1 MATQKVNI
9 DIQTKGAKKSKE
21 ELSGLNSAISKVGKA
36 AGIASAAYFGA
47 RGLISAFSTVVEASA
62 RQEAAEKALEV
73 ALGRTSQSLL
83 NQASA
88 LQQVTTAGDESIIE
102 QQAFLA
108 SLKFTEDQIKTII
121 PVALDLS
128 AATGISLESA
138 VRNTSKTFS
147 GLAGELGELVPQLRD
162 LTQEEMK
169 AGKAVEVLGNLF
181 EGQASKQ
188 TETLAGSI
196 QQMNNAVG
204 DAAESIGSLLAPTVI
219 KVADG
224 IKFLAE
230 GVGTVISRFKDFGK
244 EVDAV
249 LLEGTSLAKVQL
261 DEFRESIKNL
271 SSKEIEEMLNA
282 LNKQNSTMVMYTS
295 TINDQILMNS
305 QLAVSNEV
313 QAEKAEILF
322 ERHKQLIEQQGLSKE
337 MKTNLIDLQQRE
349 IDTTQEFINH
359 LDSLTA
365 KEKMSNEERLANR
378 RQFSEL
384 MSQMFASDFD
394 SQRLNLGKQI
404 TAFREAG
411 VLEADIARFTAEQ
424 KKQIRLAEIEF
435 QASSISQ
442 LIGGL
447 GQLNEASAGSAKV
460 NARLAQVQAII
471 DTYAGANKAFAQGGV
486 FGFATGAA
494 IIASGLANVLTISR
508 NIGDLEKF
516 NTGGI
521 VPGTGTTDSV
531 PALLTPG
538 EVILNQAQQENVAQG
553 LGGGINIEINAPL
566 VDETVIDT
574 IIPAIQKAQKLNL
587 A

>member
-47 RGLISAFSTVVEASA
+47 KGLISAFSSVIEASA

-73 ALGRTSQSLL
+73 ALGKTSQSLL
-83 NQASA
+83 DQASA
-88 LQQVTTAGDESIIE
+88 LQQMTTAGDESIIE

-196 QQMNNAVG
+196 QQMSNAVG
-204 DAAESIGSLLAPTVI
+204 DAAEEIGSLLSPAVI
-219 KVADG
+219 FTANA
-224 IKFLAE
+224 IKSLAE
-230 GVGTVISRFKDFGK
+230 NVGTVIDRFKDFGK

-249 LLEGTSLAKVQL
+249 LIDEKTTEL
-261 DEFRESIKNL
+261 DRFRESIRNL
-271 SSKEIEEMLNA
+271 SMDELVA
-282 LNKQNSTMVMYTS
+282 LNQKMFENQGQFSLTNKQTELLNDKTDILIETYNKLSEAQEKAKEGMVLIGEEASKLSLQREEEAFQIDFVKTQ
-295 TINDQILMNS
+295 DQI
-305 QLAVSNEV
+305 
-313 QAEKAEILF
+313 
-322 ERHKQLIEQQGLSKE
+322 
-337 MKTNLIDLQQRE
+337 
-349 IDTTQEFINH
+349 
-359 LDSLTA
+359 
-365 KEKMSNEERLANR
+365 SNEERLAIKQ
-378 RQFSEL
+378 QFNEQMSE
-384 MSQMFASDFD
+384 MVNSDFD
-394 SQRLNLGKQI
+394 MQRVMLGKQVK
-404 TAFREAG
+404 AFRQAG

-424 KKQIRLAEIEF
+424 KKQIRLNEIQF
-435 QASSISQ
+435 QANSISQ

-447 GQLNEASAGSAKV
+447 GQLNEASAGSARV
-460 NARLAQVQAII
+460 NARLAQVQAFI
-471 DTYAGANKAFAQGGV
+471 DTYAGANKAFAQGGI

-494 IIASGLANVLTISR
+494 IIAAGLANVLTISR
-508 NIGDLEKF
+508 SIGDIKGFAE
-516 NTGGI
+516 GGI
-521 VPGTGTTDSV
+521 VPGQGNRDTV
-531 PALLTPG
+531 PAMLTPG
-538 EVILNQAQQENVAQG
+538 EVILNQAQQENLAGGMGAVTVNIQG
-553 LGGGINIEINAPL
+553 DFLGSEEQADKLANIIEDRARLGFNRISTDA
-566 VDETVIDT
+566 
-574 IIPAIQKAQKLNL
+574 
-587 A
+587 

>member
-47 RGLISAFSTVVEASA
+47 KGLISAFSSVIEASA

-73 ALGRTSQSLL
+73 ALGKTSQSLL
-83 NQASA
+83 DQASA
-88 LQQVTTAGDESIIE
+88 LQQMTTAGDESIIE

-196 QQMNNAVG
+196 QQMSNAVG
-204 DAAESIGSLLAPTVI
+204 DAAEEIGSLLSPAVI
-219 KVADG
+219 FTANA
-224 IKFLAE
+224 IKSLAE
-230 GVGTVISRFKDFGK
+230 NVGTVIDRFKDFGK

-249 LLEGTSLAKVQL
+249 LIDEKTTEL
-261 DEFRESIKNL
+261 DTFRESIRNL
-271 SSKEIEEMLNA
+271 SMEELVA
-282 LNKQNSTMVMYTS
+282 LNQKMFENKGQFSLTNKQTELLNDKTDILIETYNKLSEAQEKAKEGMVLIGEEASKLSLQREEEAFQIDFVKTQ
-295 TINDQILMNS
+295 DQI
-305 QLAVSNEV
+305 
-313 QAEKAEILF
+313 
-322 ERHKQLIEQQGLSKE
+322 
-337 MKTNLIDLQQRE
+337 
-349 IDTTQEFINH
+349 
-359 LDSLTA
+359 
-365 KEKMSNEERLANR
+365 SNEERLAIKQ
-378 RQFSEL
+378 QFNEQMSE
-384 MSQMFASDFD
+384 MFNSDFD
-394 SQRLNLGKQI
+394 MQRVMLGKQV
-404 TAFREAG
+404 TAFRQAG

-424 KKQIRLAEIEF
+424 KKQIRLNEIQF
-435 QASSISQ
+435 QANSISQ

-447 GQLNEASAGSAKV
+447 GQLNEASAGSARV
-460 NARLAQVQAII
+460 NARLAQVQAFI
-471 DTYAGANKAFAQGGV
+471 DTYAGANKAFAQGGI

-494 IIASGLANVLTISR
+494 IIAAGLANVLTISR
-508 NIGDLEKF
+508 SIGDIKGFAE
-516 NTGGI
+516 GGI
-521 VPGTGTTDSV
+521 VPGQGNRDTV
-531 PALLTPG
+531 PAMLTPG
-538 EVILNQAQQENVAQG
+538 EVILNQAQQENLAGGMGAVTVNIQG
-553 LGGGINIEINAPL
+553 DFLGSEEQADKLANIIEDRARLGFNRISTDA
-566 VDETVIDT
+566 
-574 IIPAIQKAQKLNL
+574 
-587 A
+587 

>member
-378 RQFSEL
+378 SQFS
-384 MSQMFASDFD
+384 
-394 SQRLNLGKQI
+394 
-404 TAFREAG
+404 
-411 VLEADIARFTAEQ
+411 
-424 KKQIRLAEIEF
+424 
-435 QASSISQ
+435 
-442 LIGGL
+442 
-447 GQLNEASAGSAKV
+447 
-460 NARLAQVQAII
+460 
-471 DTYAGANKAFAQGGV
+471 
-486 FGFATGAA
+486 
-494 IIASGLANVLTISR
+494 
-508 NIGDLEKF
+508 
-516 NTGGI
+516 
-521 VPGTGTTDSV
+521 
-531 PALLTPG
+531 
-538 EVILNQAQQENVAQG
+538 
-553 LGGGINIEINAPL
+553 
-566 VDETVIDT
+566 
-574 IIPAIQKAQKLNL
+574 
-587 A
+587 

>member
-47 RGLISAFSTVVEASA
+47 KGLISAFSSVIEASA

-196 QQMNNAVG
+196 QQMSNAVG

-219 KVADG
+219 RVADG

-230 GVGTVISRFKDFGK
+230 GVGTLISRFKDFGK
-244 EVDAV
+244 EVDI
-249 LLEGTSLAKVQL
+249 LIEGPNLAKIQI
-261 DEFRESIKNL
+261 DNFRESIKNL
-271 SSKEIEEMLNA
+271 SVVEIEQMLNA
-282 LNKQNSTMVMYTS
+282 LNKQNSALTMVATATKSVMTMGTLQAES
-295 TINDQILMNS
+295 DQ
-305 QLAVSNEV
+305 V
-313 QAEKAEILF
+313 QIEKAEILF
-322 ERHKQLIEQQGLSKE
+322 ERHKELISQQGLSKE
-337 MKTNLIDLQQRE
+337 MKTDLIDLQQRE

-424 KKQIRLAEIEF
+424 KKQIRVNEIEF

-521 VPGTGTTDSV
+521 VPGTGNTDSV

-538 EVILNQAQQENVAQG
+538 EVILNQAQQQNVAQG

>member
-1 MATQKVNI
+1 M
-9 DIQTKGAKKSKE
+9 
-21 ELSGLNSAISKVGKA
+21 
-36 AGIASAAYFGA
+36 
-47 RGLISAFSTVVEASA
+47 LI
-62 RQEAAEKALEV
+62 
-73 ALGRTSQSLL
+73 
-83 NQASA
+83 N
-88 LQQVTTAGDESIIE
+88 
-102 QQAFLA
+102 
-108 SLKFTEDQIKTII
+108 
-121 PVALDLS
+121 
-128 AATGISLESA
+128 
-138 VRNTSKTFS
+138 
-147 GLAGELGELVPQLRD
+147 
-162 LTQEEMK
+162 
-169 AGKAVEVLGNLF
+169 
-181 EGQASKQ
+181 
-188 TETLAGSI
+188 
-196 QQMNNAVG
+196 
-204 DAAESIGSLLAPTVI
+204 
-219 KVADG
+219 
-224 IKFLAE
+224 
-230 GVGTVISRFKDFGK
+230 RFKDFGK

-249 LLEGTSLAKVQL
+249 LIDEKTAEL
-261 DEFRESIKNL
+261 DSFRESIRNL
-271 SSKEIEEMLNA
+271 SMDELVA
-282 LNKQNSTMVMYTS
+282 LNEQMAGAEGRMTATATQTGFLNEKTL
-295 TINDQILMNS
+295 ILKDTYDK
-305 QLAVSNEV
+305 LAEA
-313 QAEKAEILF
+313 QEKAKEGMV
-322 ERHKQLIEQQGLSKE
+322 LIGEEASKLS
-337 MKTNLIDLQQRE
+337 LQRE
-349 IDTTQEFINH
+349 EEAFQIDFVKT
-359 LDSLTA
+359 
-365 KEKMSNEERLANR
+365 KEQMSNEERLAIKQ
-378 RQFSEL
+378 QFNQQMSE
-384 MSQMFASDFD
+384 MFNSDFD
-394 SQRLNLGKQI
+394 MQRVMLGKQV
-404 TAFREAG
+404 TAFRQAG

-521 VPGTGTTDSV
+521 VPGTGNTDSV

>member
-1 MATQKVNI
+1 
-9 DIQTKGAKKSKE
+9 
-21 ELSGLNSAISKVGKA
+21 
-36 AGIASAAYFGA
+36 
-47 RGLISAFSTVVEASA
+47 
-62 RQEAAEKALEV
+62 
-73 ALGRTSQSLL
+73 
-83 NQASA
+83 
-88 LQQVTTAGDESIIE
+88 
-102 QQAFLA
+102 
-108 SLKFTEDQIKTII
+108 
-121 PVALDLS
+121 
-128 AATGISLESA
+128 
-138 VRNTSKTFS
+138 
-147 GLAGELGELVPQLRD
+147 
-162 LTQEEMK
+162 
-169 AGKAVEVLGNLF
+169 
-181 EGQASKQ
+181 
-188 TETLAGSI
+188 
-196 QQMNNAVG
+196 
-204 DAAESIGSLLAPTVI
+204 
-219 KVADG
+219 
-224 IKFLAE
+224 
-230 GVGTVISRFKDFGK
+230 
-244 EVDAV
+244 
-249 LLEGTSLAKVQL
+249 
-261 DEFRESIKNL
+261 
-271 SSKEIEEMLNA
+271 
-282 LNKQNSTMVMYTS
+282 
-295 TINDQILMNS
+295 
-305 QLAVSNEV
+305 
-313 QAEKAEILF
+313 
-322 ERHKQLIEQQGLSKE
+322 
-337 MKTNLIDLQQRE
+337 
-349 IDTTQEFINH
+349 
-359 LDSLTA
+359 
-365 KEKMSNEERLANR
+365 
-378 RQFSEL
+378 

-424 KKQIRLAEIEF
+424 KKQIRVNEIEF